1 MKNFTRFVAE
11 FRKLCAIPETPKVLG
26 HLCTMLKWATLLA
39 LIMLL
44 WRILPLL
51 SGLMS

>member
-1 MKNFTRFVAE
+1 MKNFTQLVAE
-11 FRKLCAIPETPKVLG
+11 FRKLCATPGAPKVLG

-39 LIMLL
+39 LITLL

>member
-51 SGLMS
+51 PGLMS